1 MKITDISTYLNEAYE
16 RLSDDDI
23 KLSSDLRNI
32 VDFGKSITSDSTFDE
47 TFQSRLSN
55 LIAKIT
61 KTTIH
66 ESTMN
71 TPTPHVFTDS
81 AGYNNA
87 IEHILIDVPD
97 FVANETY
104 LYDTNTFEKL
114 FGEEMPEVSA
124 TYYNSVLHCTN
135 KITKSKQMYIDAFS
149 SESSFNAYWSEVL
162 NRIKVRVEYAKA
174 VLSYAVFNSKVAHSM
189 HKNNKENVIALEIPS
204 NNDYTDFIT
213 TLKTT
218 IRTIKD
224 FNNYGGDGYVDSTPS
239 NHLRLAVLG
248 DYFDKMTTSKAYSF
262 NDKFLDIPVSNI
274 DVLNNFGDATEKN
287 VIRVV
292 TPDNTEGNET
302 KIENVVAVLYD
313 DRGAVA
319 YGDNVY
325 TDSQKIANT
334 TGKINFFYMYDF
346 HRAVVDGYKCIV
358 FTEHGA
364 NDVTLNSPI
373 ENE

>member
-16 RLSDDDI
+16 RLTDNDI

-32 VDFGKSITSDSTFDE
+32 VDFGKSITEDASFDD
-47 TFQSRLSN
+47 TFQSKLSN

-66 ESTMN
+66 ESTIN
-71 TPTPHVFTDS
+71 TPVPKVFTDS
-81 AGYNNA
+81 AGYNSA
-87 IEHILIDVPD
+87 VEHILIDVPD

-104 LYDTNTFEKL
+104 LYNTNSFEKL

-149 SESSFNAYWSEVL
+149 SESAFNAYWSEVL
-162 NRIKVRVEYAKA
+162 NRIKVRIEYAKA

-189 HKNNKENVIALEIPS
+189 HKNNKENVVELKIP
-204 NNDYTDFIT
+204 NDNDYTNFV
-213 TLKTT
+213 TT
-218 IRTIKD
+218 IKSTIRKVKD
-224 FNNYGGDGYVDSTPS
+224 FNNYGGDGYVDSTPDK
-239 NHLRLAVLG
+239 HLHLAILG
-248 DYFDKMTTSKAYSF
+248 EYFDKMTTSKAYAF
-262 NDKFLDIPVSNI
+262 NDKFLDIPVTNI
-274 DVLNNFGDATEKN
+274 SVLNNFGDTSEKDT
-287 VIRVV
+287 IRVV
-292 TPDNTEGNET
+292 TQDNTNGNET
-302 KIENVVAVLYD
+302 KIENVIAVLYD

-334 TGKINFFYMYDF
+334 AGKINFFYMYDF
-346 HRAVVDGYKCIV
+346 HRAVIDGYKCVI
-358 FTEHGA
+358 FTKNGA
-364 NDVTLNSPI
+364 TDVTLNSPI
-373 ENE
+373 EN

>member
-32 VDFGKSITSDSTFDE
+32 VDFGKSITSDTTFDD
-47 TFQSRLSN
+47 TFHSKLSN

-66 ESTMN
+66 ESTIN
-71 TPTPHVFTDS
+71 TPVPHVFTDS
-81 AGYNNA
+81 VGYNSA

-114 FGEEMPEVSA
+114 FGEEMPEISA

-149 SESSFNAYWSEVL
+149 SESAFNAYWSEVL

-174 VLSYAVFNSKVAHSM
+174 VLSYAVFNSKIAHSM
-189 HKNNKENVIALEIPS
+189 HKNNKENVVALSIP
-204 NNDYTDFIT
+204 NDNDYTNFIT

-224 FNNYGGDGYVDSTPS
+224 FNNFGGDGYVDSTPS
-239 NHLRLAVLG
+239 DHLHLAILG
-248 DYFDKMTTSKAYSF
+248 DYFDKMTTSKAYAF
-262 NDKFLDIPVSNI
+262 NDKFLDIPVNNI
-274 DVLNNFGDATEKN
+274 EVLNNFGDSSDKD

-302 KIENVVAVLYD
+302 KLENVVAVLYD

-319 YGDNVY
+319 YGDNIY

-334 TGKINFFYMYDF
+334 AGKINFFYMYDF
-346 HRAVVDGYKCIV
+346 HRAVVDGYKCVI
-358 FTEHGA
+358 FTKNGST
-364 NDVTLNSPI
+364 DVTLNSPI